1 MRENTKVQE
10 KFELSLD
17 GRQIASVVV
26 GALVLL
32 GVVFALGL
40 SVGRQVGARSAAP
53 VAAGNLEELDRAADQ
68 RYTFYEQLPRGR
80 PAAPPPPA
88 PASAPAPAAPAAV
101 VAAAAPAGGTLTA
114 TVAAPAPA
122 ASAEPA
128 LAPGPAPAA
137 AEERAE
143 PAVTP
148 VAAPARSAAGSSSA
162 EPSGHAAAPAH
173 PAGARPAKGWCVQLL
188 STTNRAEAD
197 RALAKYKALSPRV
210 EQADLP
216 GKGRYYRVRVGRFA
230 ERSAAE
236 GYLKEHARETGGRAI
251 VAELR

>member
-80 PAAPPPPA
+80 PAAPA
-88 PASAPAPAAPAAV
+88 PAAPAPAAV
-101 VAAAAPAGGTLTA
+101 VAAAAPSGGTVTA
-114 TVAAPAPA
+114 AVATPAPA
-122 ASAEPA
+122 APAEPA
-128 LAPGPAPAA
+128 VATAA

-148 VAAPARSAAGSSSA
+148 VAAPARN
-162 EPSGHAAAPAH
+162 AAASPSAGALAH

-188 STTNRAEAD
+188 STTSRAEAD
-197 RALAKYKALSPRV
+197 RAVAKHKALSPRV

-230 ERSAAE
+230 DRAGAE
-236 GYLKEHARETGGRAI
+236 GYLKQHARDTGGRAI